1 MLDFFS
7 DLWLAASLIGC
18 LYLFV
23 AAAGVARFAARRA
36 PRAWHQLP
44 VTILKPLYGEDATLR
59 ENLRSFC
66 RQDYPSFQIVFG
78 VADAEDPAVPIVRA
92 LVEEFPQADLTLVID
107 PTQRGANLKVAN
119 LRNMLPAARYDLL
132 VMADSDMRVAP
143 DYLTA
148 VTAPLVVPPSAGS
161 ETGLVTC
168 LYRGIS
174 AGGLCSDLAA
184 LHINHGFLPQAVLAD
199 SRGLGAGCFGA
210 TMALRRATLEAVGG
224 FDALADTLADDYM
237 LGQAVRRLGLGVA
250 LSPHLID
257 DIVAEP
263 GFAALFRH
271 ELRWAR
277 TVRLA
282 APWGYLGSI
291 VTYPVPLALIGWL
304 LGARPVAAAILLLAL
319 FCRAWSARRLDHA
332 LGLRPASLWLLP
344 LRDLLSFAVF
354 AASFL
359 GRSVAWRDRK
369 FRVSPSGQLSIDGE
383 SPV

>member
-18 LYLFV
+18 LYLF
-23 AAAGVARFAARRA
+23 AAAARVTRFAARRA
-36 PRAWHQLP
+36 PRAWHQPP
-44 VTILKPLYGEDATLR
+44 VTILKPLYGEDATLK

-78 VADAEDPAVPIVRA
+78 VADGEDPAVPIVRA
-92 LVEEFPQADLTLVID
+92 LIEEFPQADLTLVID
-107 PTQRGANLKVAN
+107 PMQRGANLKVAN

-148 VTAPLVVPPSAGS
+148 VTAPLAVPPSAGP

-199 SRGLGAGCFGA
+199 SGGLGAGCFGA

-224 FDALADTLADDYM
+224 FEALADTLADDYV
-237 LGQAVRRLGLGVA
+237 LGQAVRRLGLGVT

-304 LGARPVAAAILLLAL
+304 LGARPVAAAILVLAL

-332 LGLRPASLWLLP
+332 LGLRRASLWLLP